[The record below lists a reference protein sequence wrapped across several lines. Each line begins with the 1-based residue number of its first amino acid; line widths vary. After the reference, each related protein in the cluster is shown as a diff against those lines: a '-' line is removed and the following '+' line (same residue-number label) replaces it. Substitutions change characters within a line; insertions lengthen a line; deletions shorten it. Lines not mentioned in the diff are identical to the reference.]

1 MAAHIFKLII
11 SELGRLRQ
19 EDLSCEL
26 EARFGCI
33 MKSCLKAAAALRV
46 PMNGP
51 LCTTVTCLS
60 QSALLMSSA
69 SSPSC
74 SARRVSLV
82 MLQFEYFLLCALLP
96 SFTVSY
102 STDLLKDKVLLM
114 LSKCPLI
121 FKNPFRVRTSA

>member
-33 MKSCLKAAAALRV
+33 MKSCLKAAAAVRV
-46 PMNGP
+46 PMNRP
-51 LCTTVTCLS
+51 LYTTVTCLS
-60 QSALLMSSA
+60 QS

-102 STDLLKDKVLLM
+102 STDLLKDKALLM